1 MDINYI
7 LQREQIERVRAE
19 RAASAAARDAH
30 VSMADAYLAL
40 VISHR
45 DRVAGAFLSGSL
57 VSLALNLGT
66 A

>member
-7 LQREQIERVRAE
+7 LQREQIERVRAQ
-19 RAASAAARDAH
+19 RAASAAAREAH

-40 VISHR
+40 VVGHR
-45 DRVAGAFLSGSL
+45 HRVAGAFRSGSL
-57 VSLALNLGT
+57 VSLAVRLGT

>member
-30 VSMADAYLAL
+30 VSMAEAYLAL
-40 VISHR
+40 VTGHR
-45 DRVAGAFLSGSL
+45 DQAPGLFRSSPV
-57 VSLALNLGT
+57 VSLALRLGT